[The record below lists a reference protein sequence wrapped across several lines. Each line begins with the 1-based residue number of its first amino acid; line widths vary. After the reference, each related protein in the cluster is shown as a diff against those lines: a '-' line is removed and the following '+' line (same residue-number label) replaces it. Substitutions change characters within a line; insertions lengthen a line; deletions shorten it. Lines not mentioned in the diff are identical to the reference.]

1 MPLTALTELETVEVS
16 LVPKG
21 ANLKKRFPIMKRNE
35 ENSMSDILHAVI
47 DAHTS
52 EDSHFENVIKSAEL
66 SEEAGQAIKG
76 AMKILSAYADQVPTE
91 QALDVV
97 SSGLGISKSGVSKED
112 EEDEEKEVKELAV
125 MISESEKED
134 EDEKESASKGEEED
148 EEDEKESASKE
159 DEEDEKESA
168 EKEHEPGHDKDDDKE
183 SASKEDEDEDEA
195 EKMYEEKEDE
205 EDEDTK
211 KSSLRKSMK
220 KLAPAVRDQVT
231 ALWKSQKEAVAKA
244 SRLEKSLAVERDER
258 LRKEFIAKAH
268 KEFRFVPGKSP
279 DETGLMLKSLHA
291 MDSQIAKDIEGIF
304 KSVSAM
310 IEKGSLLDEI
320 GSSMTSYG
328 DSSSAFAK
336 LDTIAKSHVEKS
348 GKSYAKSFDEAMT
361 ANPDLY
367 TAYLN
372 EQAK

>member
-21 ANLKKRFPIMKRNE
+21 ANLKKRFPIMKRDE

-47 DAHTS
+47 DAQTS

-76 AMKILSAYADQVPTE
+76 AMKILSAYADQVPAE

-97 SSGLGISKSGVSKED
+97 SSGLGISKSSVSKED
-112 EEDEEKEVKELAV
+112 EEDKDKEVKELAV
-125 MISESEKED
+125 MISEAEKED
-134 EDEKESASKGEEED
+134 
-148 EEDEKESASKE
+148 EDEKESASKE
-159 DEEDEKESA
+159 DEEDKESAEKEHEPGHDKESA
-168 EKEHEPGHDKDDDKE
+168 EKEHEPGHDKDDEKE
-183 SASKEDEDEDEA
+183 SASKEDEDEDDA
-195 EKMYEEKEDE
+195 KKMYVYEEKED
-205 EDEDTK
+205 DEDDEDDK
-211 KSSLRKSMK
+211 KSSLQKSMK

-244 SRLEKSLAVERDER
+244 EKLERSLAVERDER
-258 LRKEFIAKAH
+258 LRKEFVAKAH

-336 LDTIAKSHVEKS
+336 LDTIAKSQVEKS
-348 GKSYAKSFDEAMT
+348 GKSYAQSFDEAMT